1 LRLAATFPS
10 FFFGKFVTIRSE
22 NIPAAFIKAVRCS
35 FGISNIW
42 SVSVSCA
49 KIAMHRSIS
58 WADRSFMFYLFHHHV
73 KGILCLRKFQGRKY
87 SLLKSERL
95 KIKQSK
101 IKSWMMVL
109 HFRHLSYYL
118 RTYNV
123 LSKMHEAP
131 KRQNFRKLRPFCFHL
146 WESICNKK
154 YYAVSTQ
161 IIFTIPLALK
171 MSIRY
176 ILHLY
181 LVYWP
186 NVLWQ
191 KTKPEYAI

>member
-1 LRLAATFPS
+1 LDIKYLVS
-10 FFFGKFVTIRSE
+10 ISE
-22 NIPAAFIKAVRCS
+22 CD
-35 FGISNIW
+35 
-42 SVSVSCA
+42 

-101 IKSWMMVL
+101 IQEL
-109 HFRHLSYYL
+109 DDGFAFRHLSYYL

-123 LSKMHEAP
+123 LSKMHEA
-131 KRQNFRKLRPFCFHL
+131 RQRDTNFQKKLRPFEFHL
-146 WESICNKK
+146 WESMCNKK

-171 MSIRY
+171 NEHAVHSPFVFSLLTKCFMTKNKTRIC
-176 ILHLY
+176 Y
-181 LVYWP
+181 LKVP
-186 NVLWQ
+186 TRTFS
-191 KTKPEYAI
+191 K